1 MSTVGGNSQFAGRA
15 SKNQSD
21 RERADRGH
29 PSASYASSTTA
40 SNSPAILERQLP
52 QLVHAE
58 KAVLC
63 SALLLPEIFD
73 EIALI
78 LRPED
83 FYDSANACIFRHLK
97 DLHNSEERIDVL
109 LLVER
114 LRAAGDY
121 ESIGGA
127 IYIHELGEVESTAA
141 HAVYYARLVAEKAVL
156 RTLILASTDIL
167 REAYD
172 PTSEPRQLLS
182 RAEEKIF
189 GILESSTSGEVT
201 NIHDVLQESLDRIDA
216 RMDNQHAFGG
226 LETGFE
232 DFDQL
237 TGGLQKSELL
247 ILAARPSMGKTAL
260 AMNMAEYVA
269 MHGQVPVLFVSLE
282 MSAIELGD
290 RLLCSVAEVNGNRL
304 RNGTITQ
311 DERKQLVKAAA
322 DISQSPLFID
332 DSPSRT
338 MTEIAANARRLKR
351 RNDLGLIVI
360 DYLQLIDPDNSRD
373 PRQEQVAKIAR
384 RLKGLARELEVPVL
398 CLAQLNRQVE
408 SAKDNKPQ
416 LSHLRESG
424 AIEQD
429 ADVVMFVHRDEYYQS
444 NEEDREQVRGEADLL
459 IRKQRNGP
467 TGDVKLTWL
476 HDFTRFR
483 SYAQKPYEEFEAYSN
498 AEF

>member
-1 MSTVGGNSQFAGRA
+1 
-15 SKNQSD
+15 
-21 RERADRGH
+21 
-29 PSASYASSTTA
+29 
-40 SNSPAILERQLP
+40 
-52 QLVHAE
+52 
-58 KAVLC
+58 
-63 SALLLPEIFD
+63 LLPEVFD
-73 EIALI
+73 EIVLI
-78 LRPED
+78 LHPED
-83 FYDSANACIFRHLK
+83 FYDEANACIFQHLMN
-97 DLHNSEERIDVL
+97 LHNSGQRIDVL
-109 LLVER
+109 LLVEK
-114 LRAAGDY
+114 LRSAGEF

-127 IYIHELGEVESTAA
+127 VYIHELGEVESTAA
-141 HAVYYARLVAEKAVL
+141 HAEYYARLVAEKALL
-156 RTLILASTDIL
+156 RRLILASTDIL

-172 PTSEPRQLLS
+172 STVEPRRMLS

-189 GILESSTSGEVT
+189 GILESNSRGELT
-201 NIHDVLQESLDRIDA
+201 KINDVLQESLDRIDS

-226 LETGFE
+226 LETGFD

-237 TGGLQKSELL
+237 TGGLQKSELV

-260 AMNMAEYVA
+260 AMNMAEHVA
-269 MHGQVPVLFVSLE
+269 MHGRVPVLFVSLE

-311 DERKQLVKAAA
+311 EERKQLVKAAA
-322 DISQSPLFID
+322 IISQAPLFID

-338 MTEIAANARRLKR
+338 MTEISANARRLKR
-351 RNDLGLIVI
+351 RDDLGLIVI

-408 SAKDNKPQ
+408 STRDNKPQ

-429 ADVVMFVHRDEYYQS
+429 ADVVMFVHREEYYQT
-444 NEEDREQVRGEADLL
+444 NEEDRDQVRGQADLL

-483 SYAQKPYEEFEAYSN
+483 SYSQKPYEEFEAYGSPD
-498 AEF
+498 F